1 MWLCTQVTV
10 NYCEMIDSV
19 VRLGNSHPT
28 LPLFKQRKFKSCRN
42 LMQNANTCYNT
53 NTSEKTLKIIKKILS
68 SHDTYT
74 KMLFMLKQVLQCS
87 H

>member
-1 MWLCTQVTV
+1 
-10 NYCEMIDSV
+10 
-19 VRLGNSHPT
+19 
-28 LPLFKQRKFKSCRN
+28 
-42 LMQNANTCYNT
+42 MQNANTCYNT

-87 H
+87 HWLQLNQNSK